1 MASVAIV
8 VVAAVDV
15 VVDVV
20 VIVFA
25 VVAAIDVVDVVVVII
40 VVIDVIIGVIDCNC
54 YLRQGSG
61 EHFLRPVIILAILI
75 GLGLLDPNRHILESY
90 ILLCRLDCNQP
101 FSDSKT
107 EAL

>member
-8 VVAAVDV
+8 VAAADDV

-20 VIVFA
+20 VFA

-40 VVIDVIIGVIDCNC
+40 VVIDVIIGVFDCNC
-54 YLRQGSG
+54 YLRHGSG

-90 ILLCRLDCNQP
+90 ILLCQLDCNQP
-101 FSDSKT
+101 FSDSMT